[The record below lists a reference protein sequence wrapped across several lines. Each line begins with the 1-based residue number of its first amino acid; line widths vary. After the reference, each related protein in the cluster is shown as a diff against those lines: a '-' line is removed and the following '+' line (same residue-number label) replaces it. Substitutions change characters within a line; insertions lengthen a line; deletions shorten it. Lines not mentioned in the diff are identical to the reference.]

1 MININRHNYEEIF
14 IDYIDGNLD
23 FHDVA
28 ELMLFL
34 SKNPELDAEL
44 KGIEEVNINKK
55 ATSLPMKAL
64 LKKEENTISGS
75 VIYDRCIAKLE
86 GDLSPEELK
95 LFNSELLLNNQLKNN
110 LLLVLKT
117 KLKKDNTILYPF
129 KAELRKQKARKLYT
143 KGVYRYA
150 AMFIPA
156 IIISFLYLN
165 YTNNQHNSINSS
177 NFTAN
182 NSVNKNIVKQK
193 NKENKVVDFKI
204 IKTETPNIVSNSIH
218 IAKNN
223 NKEQKY
229 NKLKTEKV
237 KISNKDIFID
247 PVNKFI
253 TERQQF
259 AELSK
264 ESIIENTK
272 EDKEYHVYIDPYN
285 FTSNEIKSD
294 ELIHKSMEKLRI
306 NDESFNV
313 KEGTSKKFVENLA
326 ESFSNITSV
335 FQFNKQKV
343 DDGEVYRLAFNSK
356 RFEIGRIKKKKN

>member
-44 KGIEEVNINKK
+44 KGIEEVSINKK
-55 ATSLPMKAL
+55 TTPLPIKAL

-75 VIYDRCIAKLE
+75 AIYDRCIAKLE

-117 KLKKDNTILYPF
+117 KLKKDDTILYPF
-129 KAELRKQKARKLYT
+129 KAELKKQKTRKLYT
-143 KGVYRYA
+143 KEFYRYA

-165 YTNNQHNSINSS
+165 YNNNQHNSINNSS
-177 NFTAN
+177 FTAS

-193 NKENKVVDFKI
+193 NKKTKVVDFKI

-218 IAKNN
+218 IAEKNN
-223 NKEQKY
+223 TEQEY
-229 NKLKTEKV
+229 DKLKTAKV
-237 KISNKDIFID
+237 KISNKEVFID

-253 TERQQF
+253 NERQKF

-272 EDKEYHVYIDPYN
+272 ENKEYHVYIDPYN
-285 FTSNEIKSD
+285 FTSNEIKSN
-294 ELIHKSMEKLRI
+294 ELIHKSMEKLKIDDEAI
-306 NDESFNV
+306 N
-313 KEGTSKKFVENLA
+313 KEETSKRFVENLA

-343 DDGEVYRLAFNSK
+343 DDGEVYRLAFNSEK
-356 RFEIGRIKKKKN
+356 FEIGRIKKKKD